1 MRIVM
6 SAFTFLAPVF
16 GPVAIDPSPRGLPGV
31 ELFQAVA
38 VSVVHPVASVLAQ
51 VDVSPSTD
59 GLPGAD
65 LFQRILNWLGQIALW
80 GSLGSLLAGAG
91 TMWAGNQTANFNW
104 SSKGKTLAVAGLI
117 GACVAGV
124 APTAV
129 NLLFD
134 AARS

>member
-1 MRIVM
+1 MRIVT
-6 SAFTFLAPVF
+6 SALPFLASVL
-16 GPVAIDPSPRGLPGV
+16 GLVDIDPSPHGLPGV
-31 ELFQAVA
+31 DLFQAVA
-38 VSVVHPVASVLAQ
+38 VSVVNQVASVVAQ
-51 VDVSPSTD
+51 VDVTPSTE

-65 LFQRILNWLGQIALW
+65 LFQRILDWLGQIALW